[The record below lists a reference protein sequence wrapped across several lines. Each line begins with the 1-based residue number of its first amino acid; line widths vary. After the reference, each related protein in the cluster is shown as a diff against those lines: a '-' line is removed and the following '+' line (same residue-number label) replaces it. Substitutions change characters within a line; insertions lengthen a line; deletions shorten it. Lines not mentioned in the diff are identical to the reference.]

1 MLGNVAEMVQEKGI
15 CKGGSWR
22 NILEE
27 CRVGKDMEYS
37 KPAAWLGFRCVCVV
51 KS

>member
-1 MLGNVAEMVQEKGI
+1 MVNEKGI

-22 NILEE
+22 NRLEE

-37 KPAAWLGFRCVCVV
+37 KPTAWLGFRCVCVIR